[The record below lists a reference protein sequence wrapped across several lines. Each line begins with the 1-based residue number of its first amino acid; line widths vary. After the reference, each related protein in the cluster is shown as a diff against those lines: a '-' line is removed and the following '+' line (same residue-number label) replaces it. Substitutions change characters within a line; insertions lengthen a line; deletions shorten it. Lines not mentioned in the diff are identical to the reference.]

1 MDSFWPSKSAGDG
14 SVRRTPF
21 HDHGIAGKEW
31 WSPSVTTTTGQN
43 TMIRSGLRALRS
55 TKAVSA
61 AEYAILAVGI
71 VVVVGGAVTAFR
83 TPLAN
88 AFTEIGTRVTGVQT
102 AQQ

>member
-1 MDSFWPSKSAGDG
+1 MEEQH
-14 SVRRTPF
+14 V
-21 HDHGIAGKEW
+21 
-31 WSPSVTTTTGQN
+31 
-43 TMIRSGLRALRS
+43 IRSALQTLRS

-71 VVVVGGAVTAFR
+71 VVVVGGAATAFR

-88 AFTEIGTRVTGVQT
+88 AFTAIGTKIGTTQE